1 MKLKII
7 CVLLIVACGSLLAS
21 PRKYPC
27 PEREAAAARME
38 KAATETALADDTELL
53 PFQRFSGTVL

>member
-7 CVLLIVACGSLLAS
+7 CVLLILACSTLLAS

-27 PEREAAAARME
+27 PEREAAAARIE
-38 KAATETALADDTELL
+38 KAGTETALADDTELL
-53 PFQRFSGTVL
+53 PIQRFSGTVL